1 MAWWFWPL
9 FLFVFTLLIGIISPV
24 SGVGGGVLFVPLCTV
39 ITPFSVDFIRGAGL
53 VMAVTSALSSV
64 PYLIRKGLAS
74 LRIFAVIA
82 PVMVI
87 TSVVGGWIGLW
98 VTNAYPNG
106 KYVIKVLLG
115 AIILLVFLVMV
126 LSKRVEFPEVREED
140 RDSLSKKL
148 NIWGEYY
155 EPNIDAI
162 VEYTTKNTPLSIVVF
177 AVIGFVAGMF
187 GLGAGWANVPV
198 LNLMMGVPIKVATAT
213 SMLIITANAPAI
225 GIYLT
230 KGAILPLIVV
240 PSILGITIGAR
251 IGAKVAEIM
260 KPKFVRW
267 LVLIILLI
275 AGVLNIIKG
284 LQGMQVIPPI
294 LPGV

>member
-9 FLFVFTLLIGIISPV
+9 FMFVFTLLIGVISPV
-24 SGVGGGVLFVPLCTV
+24 SGVGGGVLYVPLST
-39 ITPFSVDFIRGAGL
+39 ILTPFSIDFIRGAGL

-64 PYLIRKGLAS
+64 PYLIRKGMAN

-87 TSVVGGWIGLW
+87 TSVIGGWIGLW
-98 VTNAYPNG
+98 VTNAFPQG
-106 KYVIKVLLG
+106 RYVIKILLG
-115 AIILLVFLVMV
+115 TIILMVFFIMI

-140 RDSLSKKL
+140 RDSITRKL

-155 EPNIDAI
+155 EPDLDAI
-162 VEYTTKNTPLSIVVF
+162 VEYTTKNFPLAMLTF

-198 LNLMMGVPIKVATAT
+198 LNLLMGVPIKVATAT

-230 KGAILPLIVV
+230 KGAILPLVVV

-251 IGAKVAEIM
+251 IGAKVSEII

-267 LVLIILLI
+267 LVLTILFL
-275 AGVLNIIKG
+275 AGVMNVIKG
-284 LQGMQVIPPI
+284 LHGMYPTIIPNI
-294 LPGV
+294 